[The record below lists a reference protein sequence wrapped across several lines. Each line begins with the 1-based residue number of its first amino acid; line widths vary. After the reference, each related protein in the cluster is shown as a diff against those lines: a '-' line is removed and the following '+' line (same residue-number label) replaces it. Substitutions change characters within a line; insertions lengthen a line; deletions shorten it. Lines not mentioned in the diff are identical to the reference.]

1 MAITH
6 FRTGNRL
13 APRWTFDPIARLVGE
28 SGLFE
33 SAVRWMPAVNVEETS
48 DELVLAADLPGF
60 SEESIEIGFE
70 NGVLTLRGEIEERT
84 GTEDRRYLL
93 RERRVSRFQR
103 SFTLPRTVSADAITA
118 TFENGVLHVHMP
130 KAPESKGRTIQI
142 RRPS

>member
-6 FRTGNRL
+6 FRSGNRL
-13 APRWTFDPIARLVGE
+13 APWWTFDPIARLAGE

-33 SAVRWMPAVNVEETS
+33 SAVRRMPAVNVEETS
-48 DELVLAADLPGF
+48 DELVLTADLPGF
-60 SEESIEIGFE
+60 SEESIEIGLE
-70 NGVLTLRGEIEERT
+70 NGVLTLRGEIEERS
-84 GTEDRRYLL
+84 GTEDRRHLL
-93 RERRVSRFQR
+93 RERRVGRFQR